1 MATQHPMITCTPGVQ
16 GGYPCI
22 KGTRTP
28 VSTIVKYFEEVYPGD
43 IDEILRAF
51 PHLTREQVD
60 AALLYYEKCP
70 RLVDEDIDRHE
81 QAFKE
86 ILTVKVDAD

>member
-1 MATQHPMITCTPGVQ
+1 MTKQHPMITCTPGVQ

-28 VSTIVKYFEEVYPGD
+28 VRTIVELYRDIYPGD
-43 IDEILRAF
+43 LDEVLRAL

-60 AALLYYEKCP
+60 AALHYYKECP
-70 RLVDEDIDRHE
+70 ELVDEDIRTNE
-81 QAFKE
+81 EAIKR
-86 ILTVKVDAD
+86 IITVSVNA

>member
-1 MATQHPMITCTPGVQ
+1 MTKQHPMITRTPGVQ

-28 VSTIVKYFEEVYPGD
+28 VSTIVQYFEEVYPGD

-60 AALLYYEKCP
+60 AALRYHHERP
-70 RLVDEDIDRHE
+70 ELVDEDIARHE